1 MSVEEQDL
9 FGGEPVIKFE
19 SELDRRNF
27 LKTAKVVGFG
37 ASLAFVAAACSKKS
51 PTAGS
56 SPTGAASAAASS
68 SPSAGPNPDLPILNY
83 ALTLE
88 YLEADFYKKGLA
100 GNIMT
105 GRTLALVTPIEAHE
119 QAHVATLTATIQKL
133 GGTPVASPTF
143 VYPTGTFTSEA
154 TFLKTA
160 STFEEL
166 GVTAYQGQ
174 VTLIQTPAIL
184 GAAASIAGVES
195 RHAAILASLN
205 GGNPFPAPVEAH
217 NPMST
222 VLADVKPFLGS

>member
-37 ASLAFVAAACSKKS
+37 ASLAFVAAACSKKAS
-51 PTAGS
+51 TAGS
-56 SPTGAASAAASS
+56 TPTGAASAAASA
-68 SPSAGPNPDLPILNY
+68 SAGPNPDLPILNY

-88 YLEADFYKKGLA
+88 YLEANFYKQGLA

-195 RHAAILASLN
+195 RHAAILASLIA
-205 GGNPFPAPVEAH
+205 GNPFPAPVEAH

-222 VLADVKPFLGS
+222 VLADVKPYLGS